1 MNKKWE
7 IKKIKNSKKLKSIA
21 DIILEQRINRLIDLI
36 KIYLKD
42 KTIENLHDVR
52 IALRRV
58 RYNLELFLV
67 CYDQATFSKFYK
79 KIENLQNL
87 SGEVRDFDVMLMNLE
102 KLKQSSVT
110 INEAIKENIIKK
122 RNEIEINLINN
133 LTRFLK
139 SKSLREFQKEIK

>member
-7 IKKIKNSKKLKSIA
+7 IKKIKNSKELKSIA

>member
-21 DIILEQRINRLIDLI
+21 DIILEQRINKLIDLI
-36 KIYLKD
+36 KNYLQD
-42 KTIENLHDVR
+42 KTVENLHDVR

-87 SGEVRDFDVMLMNLE
+87 SGEVRDFDVMLMNLD
-102 KLKQSSVT
+102 KLKESSVT
-110 INEAIKENIIKK
+110 INEVIKENIVEK
-122 RNEIEINLINN
+122 RNEVEIKLIND
-133 LTRFLK
+133 LTKFLK
-139 SKSLREFQKEIK
+139 SKSLKEFQKEIK